1 MVKSLRECDYVLVG
15 NLYLE
20 IDSRKGFSLLPY
32 SG

>member
-1 MVKSLRECDYVLVG
+1 MVKSLMGCDCMLVG

-20 IDSRKGFSLLPY
+20 IDSLEGFFLIDY